1 MVILIVE
8 DTRGKAYRMRGPCA
22 QRHSILEMFRMCL
35 ENSLTHIYFKGEESS
50 ECKGRKA
57 GLKFMSPGALKRSLN
72 KAVAV
77 QRHFWNT
84 F

>member
-1 MVILIVE
+1 MLTVE
-8 DTRGKAYRMRGPCA
+8 DIGGKAYRVRGLCA

-35 ENSLTHIYFKGEESS
+35 ENSLTHIYFKGRESS
-50 ECKGRKA
+50 ECKGRKVS
-57 GLKFMSPGALKRSLN
+57 LKFMSPGALKRSLN
-72 KAVAV
+72 KAEAV